1 MNFNALNQD
10 LEKIIQQRS
19 MLAAMDYND
28 ESYDDAEEIL
38 HDFEDDFL
46 ENYGEYLEDV
56 LEDLY
61 EEHSPGLDVLSP
73 IAYIARN
80 YSPLEETEYGQQYSF
95 KPQDAVQFEI
105 QKAPKMD
112 ARLVF
117 VPNPVRLLLVVD
129 KKEVS
134 EIWRQPEEKSI
145 S

>member
-1 MNFNALNQD
+1 MDFNALNQD

-19 MLAAMDYND
+19 MLSDMDYND

-46 ENYGEYLEDV
+46 SNYGEYLEDI

-105 QKAPKMD
+105 AKAPKMD

-134 EIWRQPEEKSI
+134 ELWRQPEEKSV
-145 S
+145 